1 MGRQVVELEIERE
14 GNKAWGLRIVGGADV
29 ATVMKV
35 EKVLGIDT
43 PAYKAGL
50 KAGDVLVEVQ
60 GELITMMTHPQVV
73 NLIRGVRGNILKL
86 KVERGDHVVP
96 NIQECFPIKTEED
109 YNEMTEE
116 ERLAYYQEAC
126 KRGLESRL
134 IPPFFTCIGKMK
146 VKTPKYNCPIGMY
159 SDTTMDEMV
168 SGTSGLDESK
178 LDPEGPAFQKMK
190 NSKKFDPKRSSVLM
204 VLNAQ
209 MKGDFAV
216 DTGEVREAR
225 SADQHI
231 KFTQQ
236 SN

>member
-1 MGRQVVELEIERE
+1 MGSSVPGIQTSEQPRGRRRTKMGRQVVDLEIQRE
-14 GNKAWGLRIVGGADV
+14 GNKPWGLRIVGGADV

-73 NLIRGVRGNILKL
+73 NLIRGVRGNTLRL

-96 NIQECFPIKTEED
+96 NIQECFPIKT
-109 YNEMTEE
+109 
-116 ERLAYYQEAC
+116 QEAC

-146 VKTPKYNCPIGMY
+146 VLVQSEAALI
-159 SDTTMDEMV
+159 
-168 SGTSGLDESK
+168 LSK
-178 LDPEGPAFQKMK
+178 AALLILIVMMMIAIVATLISLG
-190 NSKKFDPKRSSVLM
+190 
-204 VLNAQ
+204 
-209 MKGDFAV
+209 
-216 DTGEVREAR
+216 
-225 SADQHI
+225 
-231 KFTQQ
+231 
-236 SN
+236 